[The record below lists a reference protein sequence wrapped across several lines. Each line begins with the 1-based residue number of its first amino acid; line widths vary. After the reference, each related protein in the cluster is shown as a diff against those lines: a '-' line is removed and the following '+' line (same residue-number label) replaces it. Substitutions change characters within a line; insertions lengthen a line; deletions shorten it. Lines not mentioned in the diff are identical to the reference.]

1 MVLESESVSDAG
13 AWLALWDSS
22 GLPESH
28 LALIEPVKV
37 ADSPE
42 RAGYGRTPVVA
53 GHCQGGCRYWQSLCR
68 LGQYRRHV
76 S

>member
-1 MVLESESVSDAG
+1 MVLESESVSDAD
-13 AWLALWDSS
+13 AWPALRDSS
-22 GLPESH
+22 GLAESH

-53 GHCQGGCRYWQSLCR
+53 EHCQGAFHY
-68 LGQYRRHV
+68 
-76 S
+76 

>member
-1 MVLESESVSDAG
+1 MVLESDSVSDAG

-22 GLPESH
+22 GLAERH

-42 RAGYGRTPVVA
+42 RAGRGRTLAVA
-53 GHCQGGCRYWQSLCR
+53 AHCQGACHYWQSLCR
-68 LGQYRRHV
+68 LSQCLPHV

>member
-13 AWLALWDSS
+13 AWLALRNP
-22 GLPESH
+22 LESH
-28 LALIEPVKV
+28 LGLIEPVKV
-37 ADSPE
+37 ADSPA